1 MSSQYIYG
9 VVNANQSL
17 TFDVVGLAGGLHL
30 ITEGDVG
37 AIVGA
42 VPDCNLRTLP
52 RNQAVELLLRH
63 QEALETVMSQA
74 TVLPVKFGAVAP
86 DEAAVRRMLIQGHDV
101 LRERLAEFADHLQVE
116 IIVLWRLDQVFTK
129 IATEHDIAKLRQRV
143 ESRGDEAH
151 AVQLGQAVKTALERR
166 RNALNDEICDVLG
179 TVATDMAAN
188 PLMDDHMAANV
199 ALLLNKSDV
208 GSLEGMLNRLN
219 IELGGEVKFRRV
231 GPLPPSSFA
240 TVEVSFAQADAIA
253 WARQTLELGEK
264 ASRSEIKSA
273 YNRLAKLY
281 RPDPEHG
288 RDGAPERIGELAK
301 AYRCLMTYAKAQTR
315 AAQTQIQNQDL
326 DSREWLFDAST
337 AADMVMI
344 NVVRQSMNAPEVSGT
359 TQENAA

>member
-17 TFDVVGLAGGLHL
+17 TFDVAGLAGGLHL
-30 ITEGDVG
+30 ITEGDIG
-37 AIVGA
+37 AIIGA
-42 VPDCNLRTLP
+42 APDCDFRTLP
-52 RNQAVELLLRH
+52 QKTTVELLLRH
-63 QEALETVMSQA
+63 QEALEAIMAQA
-74 TVLPVKFGAVAP
+74 TVLPVKFGVVAP

-101 LRERLAEFADHLQVE
+101 LREQLTEFADHLQVE

-129 IATEHDIAKLRQRV
+129 IATERDIAKLRQRV
-143 ESRGDEAH
+143 GAFNDDAH
-151 AVQLGQAVKTALERR
+151 TLQLGQAVKTALERR
-166 RNALNDEICDVLG
+166 RNELNDEICGVLG
-179 TVATDMAAN
+179 TVATDMAVN

-219 IELGGEVKFRRV
+219 IEMGDEVKFRRV

-253 WARQTLELGEK
+253 WARRTLELGEK

-281 RPDPEHG
+281 RPNSEHS
-288 RDGAPERIGELAK
+288 RDGAPERIGDLAK
-301 AYRCLMTYAKAQTR
+301 AYRCLMTCAKAQTQ
-315 AAQTQIQNQDL
+315 AQNQDQKQNH
-326 DSREWLFDAST
+326 DSHEWLFDAST

-344 NVVRQSMNAPEVSGT
+344 NVVRQSMNAPDASGT

>member
-9 VVNANQSL
+9 VVNANQPL
-17 TFDVVGLAGGLHL
+17 TFDVAGLAGGLQL
-30 ITEGDVG
+30 ITEDGIG

-42 VPDCNLRTLP
+42 APECDFRSLP
-52 RNQAVELLLRH
+52 QNTAVQLLLRH
-63 QEALETVMSQA
+63 QEVLEAVLPQT

-86 DEAAVRRMLIQGHDV
+86 DEAAVRRMLIQGGDV
-101 LRERLAEFADHLQVE
+101 LREQLAEFTDHLQME

-143 ESRGDEAH
+143 GACNDTAH
-151 AVQLGQAVKTALERR
+151 ALQLGQAVKTALERR

-219 IELGGEVKFRRV
+219 IELDGEVKFRRV

-240 TVEVSFAQADAIA
+240 TVEVSFAKADTIT
-253 WARQTLELGEK
+253 WARRTLELGEK
-264 ASRSEIKSA
+264 SSRSEIKSA
-273 YNRLAKLY
+273 YNRLAKLC
-281 RPDPEHG
+281 RPDLEQG
-288 RDGAPERIGELAK
+288 RDGDPERIGELVK
-301 AYRCLMTYAKAQTR
+301 AYRCLMTCAKAQ
-315 AAQTQIQNQDL
+315 AQDH
-326 DSREWLFDAST
+326 DSHEWLFDAST

-344 NVVRQSMNAPEVSGT
+344 NVVRQSMNTPEASGT